1 MSGSDMSHPLL
12 DAQSVD
18 QPPAEYL
25 AGLGHVL
32 AVFDERTQD
41 SGNVSYGVLVAGQRY
56 FVKTAGRPDDPRPF
70 LSHAQRVDLLRNGV
84 KVWQSCQHPAM
95 PRVYNL
101 IETPPRPMVV
111 CEWAEG
117 ELLRCP
123 ADRRGDPASTFQR
136 FLRLP
141 VERVLRVLDVIYDLH
156 DLLGRQAWIAV
167 DFYDGCVVYDF
178 ARDQVRI
185 MDLDHYHQGPFV
197 NEMGRMFGSSRF
209 MAPEEF
215 QRGARIDQRTNVFT
229 MGRAAAVLLGDG
241 TLDRKPFRASD
252 ALYEV
257 VRHACEPEPDHRF
270 PSVKAFRQAWCAARA
285 RDLERQPD
293 A

>member
-1 MSGSDMSHPLL
+1 MNHPLL
-12 DAQSVD
+12 DVQRVD
-18 QPPAEYL
+18 HPPAEYL
-25 AGLGHVL
+25 AGIGHVL
-32 AVFDERTQD
+32 TVFDERSQD
-41 SGNVSYGVLVAGQRY
+41 SGNVSYGVLVAGQRF
-56 FVKTAGRPDDPRPF
+56 FVKTAGQPDDTRPF

-84 KVWQSCQHPAM
+84 RVWQSCRHPAM
-95 PRVYNL
+95 PRVYDL
-101 IETPPRPMVV
+101 IETPAGPMVV

-123 ADRRGDPASTFQR
+123 ADRRGDPTSSFQR

-141 VERVLRVLDVIYDLH
+141 VERILRVLDVVYDLH
-156 DLLGRQAWIAV
+156 DVLAALGWIAV
-167 DFYDGCVVYDF
+167 DFYDGCILCDF

-185 MDLDHYHQGPFV
+185 MDLDHYHQGPFT

-229 MGRAAAVLLGDG
+229 MGRTAAVLLGDG

-257 VRHACEPEPDHRF
+257 VRRACEPKPNLRF
-270 PSVKAFRQAWCAARA
+270 PSLAAFHHAWSAARN
-285 RDLERQPD
+285 L
-293 A
+293 